1 MSLNL
6 TYKIMEPE
14 RPLFATIKT
23 YGITAYKEATQLCEV
38 QEKLAIVREQLEF
51 NSLCKRN
58 KILPHSLRIQPPIKN
73 QDAHNVSRA
82 IGFKFLNCFINDNHL
97 RINKYNETIRQLST
111 SLERTLDI
119 ELWRNLLSAAQ
130 HKMRAKKNLV
140 KHDLK
145 NKFVKLKTE
154 YRRNSSDVTSTC
166 HNVINLSNRDLT
178 SDELNVLS
186 KGLNFALDH
195 TQKDKINFIA
205 AIESNISSNR
215 DINNNDKLI
224 VSSQVVNAIK
234 TAKNVDNISFAEKT
248 ALNQLKNDENIITV
262 PADKGRS
269 TVVMN
274 KSDYV
279 NKCMEHLNDRNI
291 YKVLTKNTMKSI
303 QTRLNKVL
311 KKLETQKKLTR
322 SQYLNLYSN
331 SAKIPRFYGLPKI
344 HKQDIPIRP
353 IVSFCGPRL
362 MKLLKC
368 FKKF

>member
-1 MSLNL
+1 M
-6 TYKIMEPE
+6 
-14 RPLFATIKT
+14 
-23 YGITAYKEATQLCEV
+23 
-38 QEKLAIVREQLEF
+38 
-51 NSLCKRN
+51 
-58 KILPHSLRIQPPIKN
+58 
-73 QDAHNVSRA
+73 
-82 IGFKFLNCFINDNHL
+82 
-97 RINKYNETIRQLST
+97 
-111 SLERTLDI
+111 
-119 ELWRNLLSAAQ
+119 
-130 HKMRAKKNLV
+130 V

-234 TAKNVDNISFAEKT
+234 TAKNVDNISFADKT

-291 YKVLTKNTMKSI
+291 YKELTKNTMKSI

-344 HKQDIPIRP
+344 HKQDTYTYTTD
-353 IVSFCGPRL
+353 RL
-362 MKLLKC
+362 LLR
-368 FKKF
+368 FSDL